1 MTDFTSE
8 IEKISSKQGF
18 VVFVEMLTQD
28 FKENSENWENNSL
41 GLYLEGI
48 SSWTDDMEGYYENNK
63 IDITKLNQ
71 WQIFA
76 NILVAASV
84 YE

>member
-1 MTDFTSE
+1 MKDFTRI
-8 IEKISSKQGF
+8 IEKISCKQDF
-18 VVFVEMLTQD
+18 ILFVEMLTQD
-28 FKENSENWENNSL
+28 FKENSENWENNNL

-76 NILVAASV
+76 NILVAASI

>member
-1 MTDFTSE
+1 MDKKDF
-8 IEKISSKQGF
+8 
-18 VVFVEMLTQD
+18 VLFVETLTQD
-28 FKENSENWENNSL
+28 FKGNPESWDNNRL
-41 GLYLEGI
+41 DLYLEGI
-48 SSWTDDMEGYYENNK
+48 SSWTGDMEGYYENNN

-76 NILVAASV
+76 NILVAASI

>member
-1 MTDFTSE
+1 MIELTDK
-8 IEKISSKQGF
+8 IKDIKEKEDF
-18 VVFVEMLTQD
+18 VSFVEMLSQN
-28 FKENSENWENNSL
+28 FKENSENWENNNL
-41 GLYLEGI
+41 GLYLDGI
-48 SSWTDDMEGYYENNK
+48 SSWTDDMEGYYENNN